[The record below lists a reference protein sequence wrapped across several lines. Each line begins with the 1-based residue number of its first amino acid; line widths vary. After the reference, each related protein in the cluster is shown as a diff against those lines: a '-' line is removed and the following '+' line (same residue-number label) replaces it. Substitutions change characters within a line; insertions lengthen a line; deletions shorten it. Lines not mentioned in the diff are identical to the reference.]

1 MLGQVASLF
10 VTDEAL
16 VVSHVLGPVSGREVD
31 PINIHG
37 IGIPS
42 RLGGSCHLSQGSVT
56 VPSAPELPES
66 YHILVELSCLFKLLF
81 TFPACFLLPFQEC
94 GGVHHDGKLLCGLH
108 SQILPSSAHSSVAQ
122 GHVELLSVL
131 MTMM

>member
-1 MLGQVASLF
+1 MA
-10 VTDEAL
+10 DEAFA
-16 VVSHVLGPVSGREVD
+16 VSHMLCSFTGGKIDLVNV
-31 PINIHG
+31 HG
-37 IGIPS
+37 IRIS
-42 RLGGSCHLSQGSVT
+42 GGSGGSGVLSWGNVA
-56 VPSAPELPES
+56 VPSSSEFSES
-66 YHILVELSCLFKLLF
+66 HHILVELSCLFKLLF